1 MPFEDLVR
9 TLGEMDAQ
17 ERFRL
22 AEELVKYSPKVAEDL
37 SFQISACE
45 QDNFYSKEIYEH
57 CDIR

>member
-1 MPFEDLVR
+1 MPIDELIQV
-9 TLGEMDAQ
+9 LSEMDAQ

-45 QDNFYSKEIYEH
+45 QDKFYSKEIYEH